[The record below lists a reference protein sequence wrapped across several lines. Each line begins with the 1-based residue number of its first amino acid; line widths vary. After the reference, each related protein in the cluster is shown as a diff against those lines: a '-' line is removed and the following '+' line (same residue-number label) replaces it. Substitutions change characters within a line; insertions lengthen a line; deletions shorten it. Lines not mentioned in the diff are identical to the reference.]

1 MKNLFILISLILF
14 ISFSKAH
21 ATRSIYVD
29 DFASILGDTSAENT
43 LLSYA
48 QANNIETLLLYE
60 LHLVH
65 NTYNLTN
72 ATTNTVLANFISKAK
87 TSYGIINVGATSEN
101 GNTFTNVIDVYNNS
115 RNNANEK
122 FDIYNLEFEFWND
135 NSTNPGE
142 IYCTSYLT
150 PNGLACSNDGAF
162 EFFMSSLQI
171 MNDLAANNS
180 HPITVETYIGW
191 PTTVQMNQ
199 IATNVDTLRLH
210 AYVSDPNS
218 AFSYSEN
225 RIIDIANSNPDLNVS
240 ILFSSE
246 PVFMQSWLLENTMTE
261 AEGIFI
267 SDWENESSSWTN
279 NINIEGFTYFAYT
292 FNTDIN
298 TLSVSSIDDQ
308 NISEENILY
317 PNPVENTINIAN
329 SNNLMNTAVYNN
341 LGQFLFETKEKE
353 IDVSTLPKGVYF
365 LKLLNNEGSLVKKIL
380 KN

>member
-1 MKNLFILISLILF
+1 MKNLLFVISLITL
-14 ISFSKAH
+14 ISFSKVH

-29 DFASILGDTSAENT
+29 DFASILGDTSAENK

-48 QANNIETLLLYE
+48 QANNIEILLLYE

-72 ATTNTVLANFISKAK
+72 ATTNTVLADFISKAK
-87 TSYGIINVGATSEN
+87 TSYDIINVGATSEN

-142 IYCTSYLT
+142 IYCTSYLA
-150 PNGLACSNDGAF
+150 PNSLPCTNDGAF
-162 EFFMSSLQI
+162 EFFMSSLEI
-171 MNDLAANNS
+171 MNNLAENNT

-191 PTTVQMNQ
+191 PTIAQMNL

-218 AFSYSEN
+218 AFSYSDD
-225 RIIDIANSNPDLNVS
+225 RIIAIANSNPDLNVS
-240 ILFSSE
+240 IIFSSE
-246 PVFMQSWLLENTMTE
+246 PVFMQSWLLENTMTD
-261 AEGIFI
+261 AEDIFI
-267 SDWENESSSWTN
+267 NDWENASSSWIN

-308 NISEENILY
+308 NVNIFY
-317 PNPVENTINIAN
+317 PNPVENTINITN
-329 SNNLMNTAVYNN
+329 SNNLITTAVYNN

-353 IDVSTLPKGVYF
+353 IDVSALPKGIYF
-365 LKLLNNEGSLVKKIL
+365 LKFLNNKGTLLKKVL
-380 KN
+380 KI